1 MFRSAWSQSQLS
13 AKDTETCQSEGQIV
27 FCDSPPLCTVTRRHL
42 LKSAIILHAVLR
54 LQPMLKLREGLQLYD
69 LLSLLRQYPD
79 ICQPLF
85 FTGEDVKVK
94 AEFVMASILPH
105 LSDKRT
111 TKHQVELEIINFIQD
126 FLYEVE
132 GAEDPEQN
140 MSFLQH
146 TPSLSILRVHQ
157 QSLHDT
163 WMNTLCA
170 TGYGG
175 PWPAGFLSSF
185 GTLHVVS

>member
-42 LKSAIILHAVLR
+42 LK
-54 LQPMLKLREGLQLYD
+54 
-69 LLSLLRQYPD
+69 RQYPD